1 MAVFDGGQFKAQRDS
16 SSNWLPVPD
25 EDVPKPRPGAC
36 SLDSRTLPQMS
47 VNFAKT
53 HPLMDDAAP
62 PMFGRPLLTHVQLR
76 HRLTSIVV
84 DGQVNL
90 VGFAAKSNI
99 RSVDVM
105 FVGTDDG
112 RVLKVASFVMA
123 SDGTQHTVTISQ
135 TQALPTGVAVL
146 EMRIAG
152 PAEKLIVVGA
162 GGRIVGL
169 PLYGRFHAVGNC
181 SACLSQ
187 LDPHWVWDLVN
198 QKCKTVASVVAESR
212 EVNDRDFLQ
221 VVLGQKHMSHAVNT
235 LCQRNPRSR
244 DFDGQI
250 VVPSKVPLL
259 MDDNESNIIVTRND
273 EEEIKD
279 DSERRHIVTLVDPMH
294 QPLGGDNETGLITM
308 ANGSMISLMCILF
321 ITGLIVGLVF
331 TRLKNGRG
339 DGCVGCGGIRGG
351 IGDEPSPY
359 TTHSNHINAF
369 DPSCEKQHLNSIYI
383 NRGCTS
389 STTTT
394 TSYAS
399 TPSGDSS
406 PKDLAKEINLMMDA
420 SIVAVNNNSSP
431 DKYPNTQQQQ
441 PQSVHIRLPSQL
453 SIISEKHLADQL
465 ELELS
470 TAKDRSHECNN
481 STERLDKEVAV
492 GRMSDFTNEADRIP
506 NDKKL
511 PLSDIIIPTSGTLQ
525 KVKKTYI

>member
-1 MAVFDGGQFKAQRDS
+1 MAVFDQGPFKAQRDS

-25 EDVPKPRPGAC
+25 AEVPKPRAGAC

-62 PMFGRPLLTHVQLR
+62 AMFGRPLLTHVQLR
-76 HRLTSIVV
+76 HRLTSIAV

-90 VGFAAKSNI
+90 LGIAAKSNI
-99 RSVDVM
+99 RSVDVV

-135 TQALPTGVAVL
+135 TQALPSGVAVL
-146 EMRIAG
+146 EMRVAG

-162 GGRIVGL
+162 GGRVVGL
-169 PLYGRFHAVGNC
+169 PLYGRFQAVGNC

-198 QKCKTVASVVAESR
+198 LKCRTVASVVAEDR
-212 EVNDRDFLQ
+212 VVNPRDFLQ
-221 VVLGQKHMSHAVNT
+221 VVLGQKRMAHAVDT

-244 DFDGQI
+244 DFAAGEPA
-250 VVPSKVPLL
+250 VPSKVPFL
-259 MDDNESNIIVTRND
+259 MDDEEINNIVTRND
-273 EEEIKD
+273 EDYIKD
-279 DSERRHIVTLVDPMH
+279 NPGRHHIVTLVDPMH
-294 QPLGGDNETGLITM
+294 QPLETGDNDSGLITM
-308 ANGSMISLMCILF
+308 ANGSMISLMCVLF
-321 ITGLIVGLVF
+321 ITGIIVGLVI

-369 DPSCEKQHLNSIYI
+369 DPICEKQHLNSMYI

-389 STTTT
+389 STATST

-406 PKDLAKEINLMMDA
+406 PKELAKEINLMMDA
-420 SIVAVNNNSSP
+420 SMAAINNNSSP
-431 DKYPNTQQQQ
+431 DKYPNSQQT
-441 PQSVHIRLPSQL
+441 QSVHLRLPSQL

-492 GRMSDFTNEADRIP
+492 SRMSDFTNEADRI
-506 NDKKL
+506 NEKKL
-511 PLSDIIIPTSGTLQ
+511 QLNDVIIPTTGTLQ

>member
-1 MAVFDGGQFKAQRDS
+1 MAVFDDGPFKAQRDA
-16 SSNWLPVPD
+16 SSNWLPVAD
-25 EDVPKPRPGAC
+25 EEVPKPRPGSC

-53 HPLMDDAAP
+53 HPLMDVAAP
-62 PMFGRPLLTHVQLR
+62 PLFGRPLLTHVHLR

-84 DGQVNL
+84 DAQVSL
-90 VGFAAKSNI
+90 LGSAAKANI
-99 RSVDVM
+99 RSVDVV

-123 SDGTQHTVTISQ
+123 SDGSQHTVTVSQ
-135 TQALPTGVAVL
+135 TQALPNGVAVL
-146 EMRIAG
+146 EMRVAAL
-152 PAEKLIVVGA
+152 AERLVVVGA
-162 GGRIVGL
+162 GGKIVSL
-169 PLYGRFHAVGNC
+169 PLYGGFQATGNC

-187 LDPHWVWDLVN
+187 LDPHWVWDMVN
-198 QKCKTVASVVAESR
+198 LKCRTVASVVAESKA
-212 EVNDRDFLQ
+212 VNAKEFLQ
-221 VVLGQKHMSHAVNT
+221 VVLGHKRLAYAVDN

-244 DFDGQI
+244 DFDVGVSAASTSVPTLI
-250 VVPSKVPLL
+250 MDEGEINFNVVGSIE
-259 MDDNESNIIVTRND
+259 DD
-273 EEEIKD
+273 IKQVLV
-279 DSERRHIVTLVDPMH
+279 HHPTVTLVDPMH
-294 QPLGGDNETGLITM
+294 QPLETEGVQSGLITM
-308 ANGSMISLMCILF
+308 ANGSIIMLMCVLF
-321 ITGLIVGLVF
+321 IMGLGVGLVF

-339 DGCVGCGGIRGG
+339 DGCVGCGGMRAG

-406 PKDLAKEINLMMDA
+406 PLDLTKDINLMIEA
-420 SIVAVNNNSSP
+420 SNNNTNP
-431 DKYPNTQQQQ
+431 DKIPNTQQTQ
-441 PQSVHIRLPSQL
+441 QSVHLRLPSQL

-492 GRMSDFTNEADRIP
+492 SRMSDFKNEADRLS

-511 PLSDIIIPTSGTLQ
+511 PLPDAVIPTTGTLQ

>member
-1 MAVFDGGQFKAQRDS
+1 M
-16 SSNWLPVPD
+16 
-25 EDVPKPRPGAC
+25 
-36 SLDSRTLPQMS
+36 SLL
-47 VNFAKT
+47 
-53 HPLMDDAAP
+53 
-62 PMFGRPLLTHVQLR
+62 
-76 HRLTSIVV
+76 
-84 DGQVNL
+84 
-90 VGFAAKSNI
+90 GFAAKTNI
-99 RSVDVM
+99 RSVDVV

-135 TQALPTGVAVL
+135 TQALPSGVAVL
-146 EMRIAG
+146 EMRVAAQ
-152 PAEKLIVVGA
+152 AEKLIVVGA

-169 PLYGRFHAVGNC
+169 PLYGRFKALGNC

-187 LDPHWVWDLVN
+187 LDPHWVWDLAK
-198 QKCKTVASVVAESR
+198 QKCRTVAAVVAESR
-212 EVNDRDFLQ
+212 EVNGRDFLQ
-221 VVLGQKHMSHAVNT
+221 VVLGQKKMVHAVET
-235 LCQRNPRSR
+235 LCQRIPRSR
-244 DFDGQI
+244 DFDNEI
-250 VVPSKVPLL
+250 AVVPSKVPL
-259 MDDNESNIIVTRND
+259 MDESELNVIVMRRND
-273 EEEIKD
+273 EDDAKEIP
-279 DSERRHIVTLVDPMH
+279 ERRHIVTLVDPMH
-294 QPLGGDNETGLITM
+294 QPLGTGGNEPGLITM

-331 TRLKNGRG
+331 TRLKNSRG

-406 PKDLAKEINLMMDA
+406 PKDLAKEINLMIDA
-420 SIVAVNNNSSP
+420 SIAAVNNNSSP
-431 DKYPNTQQQQ
+431 DKYPNTAQQT
-441 PQSVHIRLPSQL
+441 QSVHIRLPSQL

-492 GRMSDFTNEADRIP
+492 SRMSDFTNEADHHRIS
-506 NDKKL
+506 NEKNL
-511 PLSDIIIPTSGTLQ
+511 TRSEAIIPTNTGTLQ